1 VIVPLTA
8 GRDSGASGP
17 GEMGQGSLP
26 TSNGI
31 TPRWG
36 TRFLPPIR
44 PLQDHQETTSCAPQ
58 VALPVVFDATLAKM
72 SSRTLMVALS
82 RWIS

>member
-8 GRDSGASGP
+8 GRDSGASGASGP

-31 TPRWG
+31 TPRCG
-36 TRFLPPIR
+36 TRVPVSEKAALLVNLRWLVDP
-44 PLQDHQETTSCAPQ
+44 APRYLRRE
-58 VALPVVFDATLAKM
+58 ASANSERGRELHFW
-72 SSRTLMVALS
+72 RG
-82 RWIS
+82 